1 MKRKNVLLFLI
12 VSFIIVLIFVIPTSS
27 MAKDPIYK
35 EPKVN
40 SAGTDKD
47 GLDDMIKDAEKFE
60 EQKEQTKV
68 DIDKDGKLD
77 TYIDTGIRLDKLQ
90 GFSSSLYSVLLIA
103 ATAVTVLVGMI
114 LGIKYMTGSV
124 EEKAEYK
131 KMLLPFVA
139 GCFAIYGSL
148 GIWKLLVNLLSNV

>member
-1 MKRKNVLLFLI
+1 MNRKNVLLFLI
-12 VSFIIVLIFVIPTSS
+12 VSFIIVLIFVIPTQS
-27 MAKDPIYK
+27 MAATDPIFK
-35 EPKVN
+35 EPTVN
-40 SAGTDKD
+40 NAGTDRD

-60 EQKEQTKV
+60 EQKIESGV
-68 DIDKDGKLD
+68 E
-77 TYIDTGIRLDKLQ
+77 IDTGIRLDKLQ